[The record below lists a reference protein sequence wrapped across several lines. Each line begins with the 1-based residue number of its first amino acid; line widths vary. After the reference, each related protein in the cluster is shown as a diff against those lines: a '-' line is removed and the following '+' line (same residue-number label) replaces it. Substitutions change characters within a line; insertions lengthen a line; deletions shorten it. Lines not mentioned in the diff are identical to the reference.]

1 MGSMKCNWS
10 CAVIDNFWFDCSRQ
24 WASTP
29 TKAAAAPNLLNSA
42 QTAKNATTNTLMQPS
57 ASAAEAGTFCGK
69 HVSERHVFEPHILAY
84 VVVVGNVD
92 TGRNT

>member
-1 MGSMKCNWS
+1 VSGEKII
-10 CAVIDNFWFDCSRQ
+10 V
-24 WASTP
+24 
-29 TKAAAAPNLLNSA
+29 KLK
-42 QTAKNATTNTLMQPS
+42 TAKPDKGNFF
-57 ASAAEAGTFCGK
+57 AGTFCGK